1 MLPTEVINR
10 RRRFEVVGDGIY
22 VDIHIEVYNRCVLM
36 DGGPIAIC
44 RVAAITHMM
53 MMIMIISMI
62 ISWIAASVE
71 VELRYV
77 DGCSDSNYLM

>member
-1 MLPTEVINR
+1 
-10 RRRFEVVGDGIY
+10 
-22 VDIHIEVYNRCVLM
+22 M

-53 MMIMIISMI
+53 MMMIMIISMI
-62 ISWIAASVE
+62 ISWIGATVE
-71 VELRYV
+71 VELRYA

>member
-1 MLPTEVINR
+1 
-10 RRRFEVVGDGIY
+10 
-22 VDIHIEVYNRCVLM
+22 M

-44 RVAAITHMM
+44 RVAAITHM

-71 VELRYV
+71 VELRYA